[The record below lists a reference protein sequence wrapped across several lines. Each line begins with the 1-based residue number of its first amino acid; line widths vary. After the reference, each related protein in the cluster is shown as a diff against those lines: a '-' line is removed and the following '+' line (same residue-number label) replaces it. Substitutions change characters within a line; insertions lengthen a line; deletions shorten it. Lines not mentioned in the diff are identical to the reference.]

1 MANTYTQIYLH
12 IVFAVSGRACV
23 VASSRREELQKYI
36 TGIVTR
42 KGQKLIAIYCMPDHT
57 HVLLGL
63 KPNIAPLDLIGD
75 VKTGS
80 TNHIN
85 EQRWI
90 GCRFSWQEGY
100 GAFSVSHSHLDRAAN
115 YIRNQETHH
124 RRKSFQQEY
133 IEFMGAPSCSIRSA
147 LYFQAGRMSLEPST
161 CRSCGASPVL
171 GQRGY
176 KYCAPDGAVF
186 QALSMPPAYNAS
198 HAECG

>member
-12 IVFAVSGRACV
+12 VVFAVSARACV
-23 VASSRREELQKYI
+23 VSPARREELQKYI

-63 KPNIAPLDLIGD
+63 KPNIAPSDLISD

-85 EQRWI
+85 NRNWL

-100 GAFSVSHSHLDRAAN
+100 GAFSVSHSRVDRVAK
-115 YIRNQETHH
+115 YILNQKIHH
-124 RRKSFQQEY
+124 RRKSFRQEY
-133 IEFMGAPSCSIRSA
+133 VA
-147 LYFQAGRMSLEPST
+147 SLERHHVPYE
-161 CRSCGASPVL
+161 
-171 GQRGY
+171 QRY
-176 KYCAPDGAVF
+176 IFKPI
-186 QALSMPPAYNAS
+186 
-198 HAECG
+198 E